1 MPFQICRDPYI
12 QTHVLTILQHHLG
25 LLQQETQMTFPLEVT
40 PAELVGQSKIPLAQ
54 GGTSLVWRG
63 TWLGGS
69 KVAVKKLR
77 VPFAAAELKA
87 LRKEVGVMR
96 QLNHRHILP
105 LWGFNYVGWQ
115 DDGGDDRHE
124 EQPRPFLVIPWCDPW
139 SADLD

>member
-1 MPFQICRDPYI
+1 MR
-12 QTHVLTILQHHLG
+12 
-25 LLQQETQMTFPLEVT
+25 MTLPLEVT

-69 KVAVKKLR
+69 KVAIKKLR

-96 QLNHRHILP
+96 QLNHRHIIS
-105 LWGFNYVGWQ
+105 LWGFSYSGWEEDGS
-115 DDGGDDRHE
+115 DDQHE
-124 EQPRPFLVIPWCDPW
+124 EQPRPFLVLPWCVLSRPLVTV
-139 SADLD
+139 SRG